1 MKIVEVFVDAI
12 GYLVL
17 RVKDLILLIVDIGV
31 EMLRHLYDKFYEI
44 NFAEKVIFINIIP
57 AFFAIILPVARF
69 YIFDSY
75 FYINNPLAVYMIG
88 IVIVMFVS
96 LYFPGLF
103 VLIGRLLINGYYL
116 FWIIYLPLA
125 GELTKAHP
133 HEISFGYYLNIAV
146 PFIYFAFSAVSY
158 FLFNER

>member
-12 GYLVL
+12 GYLIL
-17 RVKDLILLIVDIGV
+17 RVKDLIRLIVDLVI
-31 EMLRHLYDKFYEI
+31 EMLRHLYEKFYEV
-44 NFAEKVIFINIIP
+44 NFAEKVIFLNIIP
-57 AFFAIILPVARF
+57 AFLAIILPVARF
-69 YIFDSY
+69 YIFDTY

-88 IVIVMFVS
+88 IVIIMFGS

-103 VLIGRLLINGYYL
+103 VFIARLLINGYYL

-133 HEISFGYYLNIAV
+133 HEITFGYYLNIAV
-146 PFIYFAFSAVSY
+146 PLIYFVFSAVSY